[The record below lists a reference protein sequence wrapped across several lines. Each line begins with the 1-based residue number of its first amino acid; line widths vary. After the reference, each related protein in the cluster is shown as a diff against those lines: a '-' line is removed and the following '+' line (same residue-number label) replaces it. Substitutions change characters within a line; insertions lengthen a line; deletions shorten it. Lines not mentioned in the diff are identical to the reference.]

1 MVKNSGANVGR
12 VLKLAIVSFFAGLGF
27 VEVPVGLNARS
38 NSSNIESPLFRF
50 GKECVCMLTVMETHD
65 SPQPNKAL

>member
-27 VEVPVGLNARS
+27 VEVPVGLNAKS
-38 NSSNIESPLFRF
+38 NSSNIEVFFFDLERNVY
-50 GKECVCMLTVMETHD
+50 VCSL
-65 SPQPNKAL
+65 